1 VLPNVWRS
9 DSDGKGTHNLSRWNA
24 TCAVQLE
31 DMAPGNTLSWMY
43 RKRRSY
49 TLLTKHEFCRSH
61 DSLCLSGRLV
71 HGWERSTHSD
81 VHPLRVMCRLRG
93 FRSTRIRT
101 DPVGSLPEPN
111 LGHLESTCYTEIYSC
126 AYSDPELQ
134 RMQLMNASHAR
145 LAVDGLPN
153 RSTKHSSSSS
163 AASPSG
169 RRLCRTGTCPRCTVS
184 HQYCLYLHSTW

>member
-1 VLPNVWRS
+1 
-9 DSDGKGTHNLSRWNA
+9 
-24 TCAVQLE
+24 
-31 DMAPGNTLSWMY
+31 MAPGNTLSWMY

-163 AASPSG
+163 AASPSDEGCVAQAHVHGVQCPTSTVCTYIRHG
-169 RRLCRTGTCPRCTVS
+169 RRGALLRVALTNKG
-184 HQYCLYLHSTW
+184 